1 MTSGYQDYWPQDYVF
16 MDMQRPAPAR
26 EIMQRWAGK
35 DLDFEPGTKWQYS
48 NTNYVIAA
56 SIVERVSG
64 VPFMQFLQQRIFTPL
79 KMTSVARL
87 RSRAA
92 RPE

>member
-26 EIMQRWAGK
+26 EIMARWAGK
-35 DLDFEPGTKWQYS
+35 ALDFAPGTKWQYS

-56 SIVERVSG
+56 SIVERVVRRDVHG
-64 VPFMQFLQQRIFTPL
+64 VSAAAHLH
-79 KMTSVARL
+79 
-87 RSRAA
+87 AA
-92 RPE
+92 RR